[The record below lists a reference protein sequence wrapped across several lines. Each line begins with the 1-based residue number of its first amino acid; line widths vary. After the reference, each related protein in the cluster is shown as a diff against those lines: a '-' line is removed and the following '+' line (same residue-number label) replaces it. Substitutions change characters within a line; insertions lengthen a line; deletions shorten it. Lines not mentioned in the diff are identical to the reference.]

1 MSAGIGGNIRR
12 ICREKK
18 ITQKRLAEM
27 TGLTNVV
34 INYYEHGAKNP
45 TIETVWKIAEA
56 LGAEPEKLTGEK
68 LTEQKAIKRLFS
80 DFREFDGQM
89 SKDDVKIAVSFRKL
103 DLKAFYDRYQE
114 YVLAEVEAEK
124 ETAPEKQ
131 TEIKKAARSSFEEW
145 MDLYHVENG

>member
-34 INYYEHGAKNP
+34 INYYEHGAKIP
-45 TIETVWKIAEA
+45 TIAEA

-114 YVLAEVEAEK
+114 YVLTEVEAEK
-124 ETAPEKQ
+124 ETDPEKQ

>member
-34 INYYEHGAKNP
+34 INYYEHGAKIP

-114 YVLAEVEAEK
+114 YVLTEVEAEK
-124 ETAPEKQ
+124 ETDPEKQ

>member
-34 INYYEHGAKNP
+34 INYYEHGAKTP

-56 LGAEPEKLTGEK
+56 LGVEPEKLTGEK
-68 LTEQKAIKRLFS
+68 LTEQKAIKRLFRFS
-80 DFREFDGQM
+80 G
-89 SKDDVKIAVSFRKL
+89 SL
-103 DLKAFYDRYQE
+103 
-114 YVLAEVEAEK
+114 
-124 ETAPEKQ
+124 TARCPKM
-131 TEIKKAARSSFEEW
+131 T
-145 MDLYHVENG
+145 